1 MKKQNGAIKPRAT
14 LGLILI
20 VLAVLLFLN
29 NIGIRLLS
37 TVLGHWPL
45 IVLALGAY
53 LLVGQRE
60 RPAGQRGVGPFVL
73 LAVGAVGLLTRYGF
87 WHFSTAALIGPV
99 VLLVLGLYLFRP
111 DRFKRN
117 SERPSAPLLPA
128 MDDQGDDSEAAQSP
142 PEDADQA
149 HKSDA
154 SDLLNDDKIDVFTLL
169 GGSQYVSRSQ
179 KLKGGNV
186 LCVLGGAELDL
197 RDADTEE
204 QALTIDVLA
213 FMGGA
218 ELRIPVHWQV
228 TVKAYSLLGG
238 ISNRTTCLA
247 DKMGVPRKHLVIT
260 GFAIMGG
267 IEIKN

>member
-1 MKKQNGAIKPRAT
+1 MKKQNGDIKPRAT

-29 NIGIRLLS
+29 NIGIRVLS

-45 IVLALGAY
+45 IALALGAY

-60 RPAGQRGVGPFVL
+60 RPASQRGVGPFVL

-87 WHFSTAALIGPV
+87 WHFNTATLIGPV
-99 VLLVLGLYLFRP
+99 VLLVVGLYLFRP
-111 DRFKRN
+111 DRFNRKPD
-117 SERPSAPLLPA
+117 RPSAPRLPA
-128 MDDQGDDSEAAQSP
+128 NDDQGRSEAAESA

-149 HKSDA
+149 AKSDT
-154 SDLLNDDKIDVFTLL
+154 SDLLNDNKIDVFTLL

-197 RDADTEE
+197 READTED
-204 QALTIDVLA
+204 QVLTIDVLA

-218 ELRIPVHWQV
+218 EIRIPAHWQV
-228 TVKAYSLLGG
+228 TVKAFSLLGG

-247 DKMGVPRKHLVIT
+247 DKMGVPSKHLVIT

-267 IEIKN
+267 IELKN